1 MAKKKGRNPP
11 SRGKYD
17 QNNPVVSFRVKRKD
31 KDRFIAIREKLGMS
45 HGDVYKAGLGV
56 IEVKVRAEEEIRQE
70 AYEEGQLNG
79 YELAES
85 EYKVTYP
92 CGKCKKM
99 IPVTT
104 DEEKKAIRD
113 FMVQSGWCHGDCNNP

>member
-17 QNNPVVSFRVKRKD
+17 QGNPVVSFRVKRKD

-92 CGKCKKM
+92 CSKCKRM
-99 IPVTT
+99 MEVTT
-104 DEEKKAIRD
+104 EGEKKAIRK
-113 FMVQSGWCHGDCNNP
+113 FMVENGWHHGDCNNP